1 MKLVIGS
8 LLVFSLVILFLFAL
22 FPSDITVSRVV
33 QINKSPEQVLNR
45 IDDLREWKK
54 WNEFVIHANDAGA
67 TSTAYQRADSANINL
82 GSVHIQ
88 LMKVHMDTVFTVWSR
103 GKDSFAGN
111 FIVEKS
117 DLQTILAWD
126 LKFHI
131 KWYPWEKLA
140 SMFYDKNLG
149 PQMEKSLLSLKQEIE
164 TQSP

>member
-22 FPSDITVSRVV
+22 FPSDISVSRVV
-33 QINKSPEQVLNR
+33 QINRSPEQVLKW

-54 WNEFVIHANDAGA
+54 WNEFVIHNNEGGA
-67 TSTAYQRADSANINL
+67 ISTAPQGADSANINL

-88 LMKVHMDTVFTVWSR
+88 LVKVYRDTVFTMWSR
-103 GKDSFAGN
+103 GNDSFAGN
-111 FIVEKS
+111 FIVVKS

-149 PQMEKSLLSLKQEIE
+149 PQMEKSLLSLKREIE
-164 TQSP
+164 MQSP